1 MRNLEEALNVIGIEA
16 RYFKGKAM
24 GEDEFDCYEKTIQ
37 LCEKSVSL
45 DDLDIDGTDELA
57 KAYSSNALTFKTFG
71 NMDKAI
77 EYIDHAI
84 KLERE
89 YGSDYFFDY
98 WKVKVWWLPDE
109 EAIKFLDEE
118 IKAWQNLS
126 HRDEYDK
133 KCYINGMKSSKNEL
147 LEKLAKKSTNNTS

>member
-1 MRNLEEALNVIGIEA
+1 
-16 RYFKGKAM
+16 
-24 GEDEFDCYEKTIQ
+24 
-37 LCEKSVSL
+37 
-45 DDLDIDGTDELA
+45 
-57 KAYSSNALTFKTFG
+57 
-71 NMDKAI
+71 MDKAI

-98 WKVKVWWLPDE
+98 WKVKVGWLPDE

>member
-37 LCEKSVSL
+37 FCEKSRKDL
-45 DDLDIDGTDELA
+45 TDDGAGYL
-57 KAYSSNALTFKTFG
+57 SNAYARNAFDFHRIG

-98 WKVKVWWLPDE
+98 WKVQVGWLPDE

-133 KCYINGMKSSKNEL
+133 KCYIDGMKSSKNEL